1 MDCGEEQMGEGVD
14 HAALRAEEEKGVDRA
29 EEEKG
34 LDRVE
39 EWITVP
45 SVIPG
50 RTVHQQ

>member
-1 MDCGEEQMGEGVD
+1 VDCGEEQMGEGVD
-14 HAALRAEEEKGVDRA
+14 HAALRA